1 MPKPTYFNLS
11 DEKKGRIR
19 SAVYELFSRLP
30 YEKVTTRLVTQ
41 KANIPMGSLYQ
52 YFENK
57 DEMYLY
63 FQMEII
69 AEVNEQ
75 LDREGAH
82 VRMESAFLDG
92 KEGVLDDK
100 FDDVK
105 EAFIK
110 SIFYAPDTVLKKLY
124 FDMEYSSLSGMTH
137 DFFKSYF
144 SKEDDVDQEKLE
156 FALYMMDTL
165 EFNYMMYLREKGISD
180 PEEIKETGNRLY
192 NSMMYGKDGL
202 IPYMKGF
209 VRKKK

>member
-19 SAVYELFSRLP
+19 NAVYELFSSLP

-75 LDREGAH
+75 LNREGAH

-92 KEGVLDDK
+92 QEGVLETRL
-100 FDDVK
+100 DDVK

-124 FDMEYSSLSGMTH
+124 FDMEFSSLSGMTH
-137 DFFKSYF
+137 DFFKNYF
-144 SKEDDVDQEKLE
+144 SQEDDVDQEKLE

-192 NSMMYGKDGL
+192 NSMMYGKEGL